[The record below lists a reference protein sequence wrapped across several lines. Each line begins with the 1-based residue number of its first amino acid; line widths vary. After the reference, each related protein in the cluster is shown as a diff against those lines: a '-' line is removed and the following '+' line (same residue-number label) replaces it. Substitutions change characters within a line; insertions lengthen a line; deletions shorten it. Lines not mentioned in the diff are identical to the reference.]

1 MKFLIRHLLIDL
13 LALSPVTGGARSG
26 GDMASVQLVRSSAAR
41 VTAPEVPLAD
51 LQELRRGIGAFAFD
65 LYRTLQEDQER
76 VNFFYSPFSI
86 SITLAMTWAGARE
99 ETEREMADVLHF
111 TLPQDRLHPAFNA
124 LDLELTRRGQGARGK
139 DGKGFRLNIVN
150 ALWGQTDFRFLPE
163 FLDGLA
169 RNYSAGLRLLDFVND
184 AEAARKA
191 INRWISDQ
199 TEGRIQE
206 LIRLNMLNEM
216 TRLVLTDA
224 IYFNAAWAQPF
235 EKQLTADEP
244 FYLLDGSQVMAPM
257 MQHDADWNYLEGE
270 GFQAVS
276 APYDG
281 GELSMVILLP
291 REGRF
296 KEFERS
302 LDFERVDQ
310 ILEGMTPHRVLFKMP
325 RFRVESSLDL
335 EDILSRMGMSSPF
348 KPDLADFSGMNGE
361 RNLFIHSIAH
371 KAFILVDEAGTEAA
385 AATAL
390 FAVVLSAPL
399 NSVEMTVNR
408 PFFFFIRDHQTGAIL
423 FVGRVL
429 NPTR

>member
-26 GDMASVQLVRSSAAR
+26 GDMASVQLVRSSAAW

-184 AEAARKA
+184 AEAARKV

-257 MQHDADWNYLEGE
+257 MQHDADWNY
-270 GFQAVS
+270 
-276 APYDG
+276 Y
-281 GELSMVILLP
+281 
-291 REGRF
+291 
-296 KEFERS
+296 
-302 LDFERVDQ
+302 
-310 ILEGMTPHRVLFKMP
+310 
-325 RFRVESSLDL
+325 
-335 EDILSRMGMSSPF
+335 
-348 KPDLADFSGMNGE
+348 
-361 RNLFIHSIAH
+361 
-371 KAFILVDEAGTEAA
+371 
-385 AATAL
+385 
-390 FAVVLSAPL
+390 
-399 NSVEMTVNR
+399 SVK
-408 PFFFFIRDHQTGAIL
+408 RDTGIW
-423 FVGRVL
+423 
-429 NPTR
+429 

>member
-1 MKFLIRHLLIDL
+1 MKSLIRHLLIDL

-26 GDMASVQLVRSSAAR
+26 GGMASVQLAQSSAAR
-41 VTAPEVPLAD
+41 VMAPEVPLAD
-51 LQELRRGIGAFAFD
+51 LQELRRGTGAFAFA
-65 LYRTLQEDQER
+65 LCRTLREDREGS
-76 VNFFYSPFSI
+76 NFFYSPFSI
-86 SITLAMTWAGARE
+86 SIALAMTWAGARG

-124 LDLELTRRGQGARGK
+124 LDLELARRAQGAQGK
-139 DGKGFRLNIVN
+139 EGKGFRLNIVN
-150 ALWGQTDFRFLPE
+150 ALWGQKDFRLLPE
-163 FLDGLA
+163 FLDKLA
-169 RNYSAGLRLLDFVND
+169 RNYGAGMRLLDFVND
-184 AEAARKA
+184 AEAARKV
-191 INRWISDQ
+191 INGWISDQ
-199 TEGRIQE
+199 TGGRIQE
-206 LIRLNMLNEM
+206 LIPPNRVNQQ
-216 TRLVLTDA
+216 TRLVLTNA
-224 IYFNAAWAQPF
+224 IYFNVAWSQPF

-276 APYDG
+276 VPYDG

-291 REGRF
+291 GEGQF

-302 LDFERVDQ
+302 LDAERVDQ

-390 FAVVLSAPL
+390 FANLLSAPL

>member
-184 AEAARKA
+184 AEAARKV

-244 FYLLDGSQVMAPM
+244 FYLLDGSQVMTPM

-276 APYDG
+276 VPYDG

-302 LDFERVDQ
+302 LDFERADQ

-325 RFRVESSLDL
+325 RFRMESSLDL
-335 EDILSRMGMSSPF
+335 KDILSRMGMSSPF

-371 KAFILVDEAGTEAA
+371 QAFILVDEAGTEAA

-390 FAVVLSAPL
+390 FARVLSAPL

>member
-41 VTAPEVPLAD
+41 VTVPEVPLAD

-184 AEAARKA
+184 AEAARKV

-408 PFFFFIRDHQTGAIL
+408 PFFFIRDHQTGAIL

>member
-184 AEAARKA
+184 AEAARKV

-244 FYLLDGSQVMAPM
+244 FYLLDGSQVMTPM

-302 LDFERVDQ
+302 LDFERADQ

-325 RFRVESSLDL
+325 RFRMESSLDL
-335 EDILSRMGMSSPF
+335 KDILSRMGMSSPF

-371 KAFILVDEAGTEAA
+371 QAFILVDEAGTEAA

-390 FAVVLSAPL
+390 FARVLSAPL

>member
-184 AEAARKA
+184 AEAARKV

-361 RNLFIHSIAH
+361 RNLFIHSITH